1 MKNRLSTRVFGL
13 LALFAFYGFILQAQ
27 ERNDVIKAYNEGA
40 KVMQTDF
47 PAAIKAFE
55 NAITLANKV
64 GETAKDLKQ
73 NAEKVLPGLYVKVA
87 LSAVNEKKPAQEVV
101 QAAKT
106 ALQVSE
112 KLNNATGKEN
122 ANRIL
127 VQGYN
132 SLTAELFG
140 KKDYD
145 NALKTTDS
153 LLSINPE
160 FVSAI
165 NNRALIYRAQGNSDA
180 FEKTVDTYIEKVK
193 KSNDTVKAKQASTMA
208 LEYFRAAGSK
218 ASQANNLPDA
228 LSLLNRAA
236 KYGNDKDLF
245 YYFSDVYNKQKNF
258 DKGLEFGQKGLAMET
273 GQPEAKAKFY
283 FQIATA
289 QFGKGQTAEACASY
303 KNAMFG
309 AFAEASKVQI
319 GNLKCK

>member
-1 MKNRLSTRVFGL
+1 MKNRLLTRVFGL
-13 LALFAFYGFILQAQ
+13 TALFALYGFMLYAQ

-40 KVMQTDF
+40 KVMQTDV

-55 NAITLANKV
+55 DAIALADKV
-64 GETAKDLKQ
+64 GDTAKDLKQ
-73 NAEKVLPGLYVKVA
+73 NAEKALPGLYVKLA
-87 LSAVNEKKPAQEVV
+87 LSAVNEKKPAQEVIK
-101 QAAKT
+101 AAKT
-106 ALQVSE
+106 ALQVSD

-132 SLTAELFG
+132 NLTAELFG

-153 LLSINPE
+153 LLVINPE
-160 FVSAI
+160 FAGAI

-180 FEKTVDTYIEKVK
+180 FEKTVDSYIEKLK

-218 ASQANNLPDA
+218 ASQSNNLPDA

-258 DKGLEFGQKGLAMET
+258 EKGLESGQKGLALET
-273 GQPEAKAKFY
+273 GTPEAKAKFY

-289 QFGKGQTAEACASY
+289 QFGKGQTAEACAAY

-309 AFAEASKVQI
+309 AFVEASKAQI
-319 GNLKCK
+319 TNLKCK